1 MIRLRST
8 DVWLNYVH
16 GECMARTLSVRF
28 VVDRPK
34 LHYLDMLWIC
44 CGLLL
49 HNCCGLVARL
59 LHNLSWTCRNVNLL
73 WLCCRRCSKLVL
85 LYIFCIFH
93 LVDNYC
99 CSVGE
104 LYNKSPPLIE
114 LMEFEQ
120 LLDSFDLSYSLL
132 RICCGFVD
140 TTIWQVHNKSRHWS
154 SICCVT
160 CRTIYNTKYGG
171 RAYSIDAVRRTSRVS
186 STAVSLDNKGRV
198 LLTTRSKLPR
208 WNFLTPQFATN
219 FQTKVP

>member
-16 GECMARTLSVRF
+16 GECMAQTLSVRF

-59 LHNLSWTCRNVNLL
+59 LHNLSWTCRNVNLF

-104 LYNKSPPLIE
+104 LYNKSPPPTNRTNGVWTAL
-114 LMEFEQ
+114 
-120 LLDSFDLSYSLL
+120 
-132 RICCGFVD
+132 GFVRFVVQLVVD
-140 TTIWQVHNKSRHWS
+140 LLWICRHN
-154 SICCVT
+154 
-160 CRTIYNTKYGG
+160 NL
-171 RAYSIDAVRRTSRVS
+171 TS
-186 STAVSLDNKGRV
+186 
-198 LLTTRSKLPR
+198 
-208 WNFLTPQFATN
+208 PQQIEALEFDMLCN
-219 FQTKVP
+219 LSHDI

>member
-16 GECMARTLSVRF
+16 GECMAQTLSVRF

-85 LYIFCIFH
+85 LYIFAYFTLSTTTVVASASCRLQQIPPPNKWSLNSSWIRSICRTACCGFV
-93 LVDNYC
+93 VD
-99 CSVGE
+99 S
-104 LYNKSPPLIE
+104 
-114 LMEFEQ
+114 
-120 LLDSFDLSYSLL
+120 L

-140 TTIWQVHNKSRHWS
+140 TTI
-154 SICCVT
+154 
-160 CRTIYNTKYGG
+160 
-171 RAYSIDAVRRTSRVS
+171 
-186 STAVSLDNKGRV
+186 
-198 LLTTRSKLPR
+198 
-208 WNFLTPQFATN
+208 
-219 FQTKVP
+219 